1 VVAPR
6 RRFRTQPLSVFV
18 VVNYAVMLLV
28 LVVTLYPFLFVLSS
42 SLTDPHLVLI
52 RKNGLIPRGFTLFNY
67 KYVFSQ
73 QDILL
78 AYWNTI
84 RYTVLGTG
92 INIFFTMSTA
102 FPLSRRRFPARGL
115 FMKLIL
121 FTMLF
126 SGGLIPTYLVIRAMG
141 MVNKIW
147 ALVIPGAVSAY
158 YLIVARTFLNEVPES
173 LEESAIIDGANDIQ
187 VYFRIF
193 LPLSKAIIAT
203 LALFYAVGHW
213 NSFFG
218 PLIYL
223 NNRKKYPLQIIL
235 RGLLVTGEMD
245 APSTSETE
253 RSVVMQSVRYTAIIV
268 ATLPILFVYPFIQK
282 YFVKGVMI
290 GSIKG

>member
-1 VVAPR
+1 VVAVR
-6 RRFRTQPLSVFV
+6 RRFRTEPVSAFLVL
-18 VVNYAVMLLV
+18 NYAVMLLV
-28 LVVTLYPFLFVLSS
+28 LVVTLYPFLYVLSA
-42 SLTDPHLVLI
+42 SLSDPQLVM
-52 RKNGLIPRGFTLFNY
+52 RGMNGLLPRGFTLFNY
-67 KYVFSQ
+67 RYVFTQ
-73 QDILL
+73 QNILQ

-84 RYTVLGTG
+84 RYTVVGTL

-102 FPLSRRRFPARGL
+102 FPLSRKRFPSRGL

-126 SGGLIPTYLVIRAMG
+126 SGGLIPTYLVIRSLG

-213 NSFFG
+213 NSFFA

-223 NNRKKYPLQIIL
+223 NDKKKYPLQILL
-235 RGLLVTGEMD
+235 RGLLVSGGTES
-245 APSTSETE
+245 AANTETE
-253 RSVVMQSVRYTAIIV
+253 RSVVMQSIRYTAIIV